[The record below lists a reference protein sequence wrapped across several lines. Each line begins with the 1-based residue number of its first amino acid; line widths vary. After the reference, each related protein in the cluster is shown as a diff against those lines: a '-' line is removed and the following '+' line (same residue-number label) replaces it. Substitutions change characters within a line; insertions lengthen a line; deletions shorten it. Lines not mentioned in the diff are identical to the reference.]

1 MKYTNYD
8 MNAYNLHIINTNKFK
23 TVTVEVD
30 FRYSVNNKDITKT
43 NILKDMLL
51 SSSYNYPSEIE
62 LVKETENLYDLKL
75 TSSNI
80 RIGNDNILSFRT
92 RFLNEIYT
100 ENKMNEESIKFLLDI
115 IFNPNIKNGMFNE
128 EELKRSKNRL
138 EKNILS
144 IKDNKLKYALFNLF
158 SKYPDKPYS
167 YNPYGYIKDLDDID
181 SENLY
186 TYYKDIINNS
196 IIDIF
201 VVGDVDSDK
210 IKNIFKDNFKAFM
223 FHPKKIDI
231 LVKELEPAKRIK
243 KYKDIE
249 EANQSQFTMLC
260 SLNNLTDFERKY
272 VLLVYNE
279 MLGGSSNSI
288 LFDTVRGKNSYAY
301 YVNSSHKAYDNI
313 LFIYAGIEPG
323 NDEEVLKLVRKSL
336 VDITKGKFSDEL
348 LESSK
353 KAIIS
358 GITTSFDYPVGIINN
373 YLSKV
378 LIGSEDADIRIKN
391 IEKITKNDIISL
403 AKKIKPNAVYV
414 LEGQHEGD

>member
-23 TVTVEVD
+23 TITIEVD
-30 FRYSVNNKDITKT
+30 FRYSVNAKNITKT
-43 NILKDMLL
+43 NVLKDMLL

-75 TSSNI
+75 SLSNI
-80 RIGNDNILSFRT
+80 RIGNDNVLSFRT

-100 ENKMNEESIKFLLDI
+100 ENKMNEESIKFLLDV
-115 IFNPNIKNGMFNE
+115 IFNPNVKNGKFNDE
-128 EELKRSKNRL
+128 DLKKSKNRL
-138 EKNILS
+138 AKNIHS

-167 YNPYGYIKDLDDID
+167 YNPYGYIEELDEID

-201 VVGDVDSDK
+201 VVGDVDGDK
-210 IKNIFKDNFKAFM
+210 IKNIFKENFKAYM
-223 FHPKKIDI
+223 FHPKRVDI

-249 EANQSQFTMLC
+249 DANQSQFTMLC
-260 SLNNLTDFERKY
+260 SLNGLTDFERKY

-313 LFIYAGIEPG
+313 LFIYAGVEPG
-323 NDEEVLKLVRKSL
+323 NDEAVLKLVRKSL
-336 VDITKGKFSDEL
+336 VDISKGKFNDEL
-348 LESSK
+348 LEASK

-373 YLSKV
+373 YLAKV
-378 LIGSEDADIRIKN
+378 LVNSEDAEVRIRN
-391 IEKITKNDIISL
+391 IEKITRDDIIFL
-403 AKKIKPNAVYV
+403 AKKVRPNAVYV

>member
-128 EELKRSKNRL
+128 EELKRSKSRL

-323 NDEEVLKLVRKSL
+323 NDEAVLKLVRKSL

-414 LEGQHEGD
+414 LEGQHEGN

>member
-167 YNPYGYIKDLDDID
+167 YNPYGYIKDLDDITTE
-181 SENLY
+181 SLY

-210 IKNIFKDNFKAFM
+210 IKNIFKDNFKAYM

-323 NDEEVLKLVRKSL
+323 NDEAVLKLVRKSL
-336 VDITKGKFSDEL
+336 LDITKGKFSDEL

-391 IEKITKNDIISL
+391 IEKITRNDIISL

>member
-167 YNPYGYIKDLDDID
+167 YNPYGYIKDLDDITTE
-181 SENLY
+181 SLY

-210 IKNIFKDNFKAFM
+210 IKNIFKDNFKAYM

-260 SLNNLTDFERKY
+260 SLNGLTDFERKN

-323 NDEEVLKLVRKSL
+323 NDEAVLKLVRKSL
-336 VDITKGKFSDEL
+336 LDITKGKFSDEL

-373 YLSKV
+373 YLAKV

>member
-80 RIGNDNILSFRT
+80 RIGNDNILSFRA

>member
-23 TVTVEVD
+23 TITVEVD
-30 FRYSVNNKDITKT
+30 FRYCVDAKNITKT

-75 TSSNI
+75 SSSNI

-100 ENKMNEESIKFLLDI
+100 ENKMNEESIKFLLDV
-115 IFNPNIKNGMFNE
+115 IFNPNVKNKKFNDDD
-128 EELKRSKNRL
+128 LKKSKNKL
-138 EKNILS
+138 AKNIHS

-158 SKYPDKPYS
+158 SKYSDKPYS
-167 YNPYGYIKDLDDID
+167 YNPYGYIEDIDKID

-201 VVGDVDSDK
+201 VVGEVDGDK
-210 IKNIFKDNFKAFM
+210 IKNIFKDNFKACM
-223 FHPKKIDI
+223 FHPKRVDI
-231 LVKELEPAKRIK
+231 LVSELEPVKRIK

-249 EANQSQFTMLC
+249 DANQSQFTMLC
-260 SLNNLTDFERKY
+260 SLNSLTDFERKY

-279 MLGGSSNSI
+279 MLGGSSNSM
-288 LFDTVRGKNSYAY
+288 LFDTIRGKNSYAY

-313 LFIYAGIEPG
+313 LFIYAGIEVG
-323 NDEEVLKLVRKSL
+323 NDDEVLKLVRKSL
-336 VDITKGKFSDEL
+336 VDISKGKFNDEL

-358 GITTSFDYPVGIINN
+358 GIITSFDYPAGIMNN
-373 YLSKV
+373 YLAKV
-378 LIGSEDADIRIKN
+378 LVNSEDAEVRIKN
-391 IEKITKNDIISL
+391 IEKITKDDIISL
-403 AKKIKPNAVYV
+403 AKKVRPNAVYV

>member
-23 TVTVEVD
+23 TITID
-30 FRYSVNNKDITKT
+30 ISFRRKINPKEITKT

-51 SSSYNYPSEIE
+51 TSSYNYPSEIE

-75 TSSNI
+75 SSSSI
-80 RIGNDNILSFRT
+80 RIGNDSILSFRT
-92 RFLNEIYT
+92 RFLNELYT

-115 IFNPNIKNGMFNE
+115 IFNPNVRDNKFNSE
-128 EELKRSKNRL
+128 DLKKSKNKL
-138 EKNILS
+138 EKNIQS

-167 YNPYGYIKDLDDID
+167 YNPYGYIDDLKKID
-181 SENLY
+181 EENLY
-186 TYYKDIINNS
+186 TYYKDIIDNS

-201 VVGDVDSDK
+201 VVGEVDSDK
-210 IKNIFKDNFKAFM
+210 IKNIFKENFKARM

-231 LVKELEPAKRIK
+231 LVSELVPARRIK
-243 KYKDIE
+243 KYKDE
-249 EANQSQFTMLC
+249 EDVNQSQFTMLC

-288 LFDTVRGKNSYAY
+288 LFDTIREKNSYAY

-313 LFIYAGIEPG
+313 LFIYSGIEPG
-323 NDEEVLKLVRKSL
+323 NDASVEKLVRKCLTNVS
-336 VDITKGKFSDEL
+336 KGKFDDEL

-353 KAIIS
+353 QTIIS

-373 YLSKV
+373 YLAKV
-378 LIGSEDADIRIKN
+378 LVNSEDAEERIKN
-391 IEKITKNDIISL
+391 IQKITREDIISL
-403 AKKIKPNAVYV
+403 AKKVKPNAIYT
-414 LEGQHEGD
+414 LEGCHEGN

>member
-128 EELKRSKNRL
+128 EELKRSKSKL

-158 SKYPDKPYS
+158 SKYSDKPYS
-167 YNPYGYIKDLDDID
+167 YNPYGYIKDLDDITTE
-181 SENLY
+181 SLY

-210 IKNIFKDNFKAFM
+210 IKNIFKDNFKAYM

-249 EANQSQFTMLC
+249 DANQSQFTMLC

-323 NDEEVLKLVRKSL
+323 NDDEVLKLVRKSL
-336 VDITKGKFSDEL
+336 VDISKGKFSDDL

-373 YLSKV
+373 YLAKV
-378 LIGSEDADIRIKN
+378 LVGSEDADVRIKN
-391 IEKITKNDIISL
+391 IEKITKNDIVSL
-403 AKKIKPNAVYV
+403 AKKVKPNAVYV
-414 LEGQHEGD
+414 LEGQHEGN

>member
-8 MNAYNLHIINTNKFK
+8 MNAYNLHVINTNKFK

-167 YNPYGYIKDLDDID
+167 YNPYGYIKDLDDITTE
-181 SENLY
+181 SLY

-201 VVGDVDSDK
+201 VVGDVDGDK
-210 IKNIFKDNFKAFM
+210 IKNIFKDNFKAYM

-323 NDEEVLKLVRKSL
+323 NDEAVLKLVRKSL
-336 VDITKGKFSDEL
+336 LDITKGKFSDEL

-414 LEGQHEGD
+414 LEGQHEGN

>member
-167 YNPYGYIKDLDDID
+167 YNPYGYIKDLDDITTE
-181 SENLY
+181 SLY

-210 IKNIFKDNFKAFM
+210 IKNIFKDNFKAYM

-323 NDEEVLKLVRKSL
+323 IDEAVLKLVRKSL
-336 VDITKGKFSDEL
+336 LDITKGKFSDEL

-373 YLSKV
+373 YLAKV
-378 LIGSEDADIRIKN
+378 LVDSEDADIRIKN

-414 LEGQHEGD
+414 LEGQHEGN